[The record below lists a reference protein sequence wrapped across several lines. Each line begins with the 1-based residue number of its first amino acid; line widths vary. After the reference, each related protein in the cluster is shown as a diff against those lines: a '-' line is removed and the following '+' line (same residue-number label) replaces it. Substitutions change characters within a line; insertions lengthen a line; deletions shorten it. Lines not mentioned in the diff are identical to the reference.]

1 MEDRLTLIRRDDAT
15 IPVVFDEEDG
25 TFDANG
31 DPNMVPLDITGY
43 TLFFTVKLKP
53 TDSDTKAKIKAQN
66 STHDNAANGETHITL
81 TAALTDIPE
90 GVYWYDFQVKDG
102 ANLIASTPAT
112 RLVVTQD
119 ITERTS

>member
-1 MEDRLTLIRRDDAT
+1 MEDRLTLIRRDDRVLPIT
-15 IPVVFDEEDG
+15 FEEEDG
-25 TFDANG
+25 TLDANG

-66 STHDNAANGETHITL
+66 ATHDNAAAGETHITL
-81 TAALTDIPE
+81 TATDTDIPD